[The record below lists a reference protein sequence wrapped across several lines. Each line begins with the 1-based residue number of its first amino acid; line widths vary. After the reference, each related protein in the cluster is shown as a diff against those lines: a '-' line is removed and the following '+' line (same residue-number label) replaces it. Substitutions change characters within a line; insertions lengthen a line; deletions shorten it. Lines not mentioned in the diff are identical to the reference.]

1 MVTPVIPH
9 SIRSLAVNCMSEM
22 TPQPP
27 GIPFLWLLIIYSL
40 AWAALQP
47 GSWLLRGSVPG
58 RQAPLCKYLL
68 NLWVWHTHWCLI
80 GQNKSH
86 DPRVKVGGS
95 CSRSCIA
102 KGVVHW
108 GPSMLQFTMFTLHCH
123 TFWEGVFFFLIVF
136 QNPNFVDEEGGEEE
150 DASFIVYC
158 VPGCSSHIYDSWK
171 KSEGQN
177 YSQF

>member
-1 MVTPVIPH
+1 
-9 SIRSLAVNCMSEM
+9 MSE
-22 TPQPP
+22 TTAQPP
-27 GIPFLWLLIIYSL
+27 GFPFLWLLIIYSL

-86 DPRVKVGGS
+86 DPRVKVGGN

-108 GPSMLQFTMFTLHCH
+108 GPSLLQFTMFTLHCH
-123 TFWEGVFFFLIVF
+123 TFEREHFFSHCFSKSKF
-136 QNPNFVDEEGGEEE
+136 CGWRGRWGGRC
-150 DASFIVYC
+150 IIYC
-158 VPGCSSHIYDSWK
+158 LLCARLFFTYLWLMKKIWRTELLPILEMTEIQRTSINSWK
-171 KSEGQN
+171 SPN
-177 YSQF
+177 